1 MLLHQQ
7 HDFFREYNL
16 ATDTSGWKNYL
27 TKVEE
32 GQKVSTQ
39 FSYGTTLSTIS
50 DAESDDSI
58 LLYITPDRLSEHP
71 EDVIDKFGNKIIC
84 NMEDNPYILE
94 FFNE

>member
-16 ATDTSGWKNYL
+16 LQTHQGGKNYL

-94 FFNE
+94 FF